1 MHPETGVT
9 LMKLLSL
16 PCSTSVDDHQSS
28 TFNLIKANPLTVK
41 HTSGLDGDRD
51 ERTKCLQ
58 PIKLFFTSL
67 KGEEQSIPSALTSLS
82 PSTIVYN

>member
-16 PCSTSVDDHQSS
+16 PCSTAVDNHRSS

-51 ERTKCLQ
+51 ERIRCLPTHQTILYKFERGRAINTICINITQ
-58 PIKLFFTSL
+58 PFYYCI
-67 KGEEQSIPSALTSLS
+67 
-82 PSTIVYN
+82 